1 MAKITFNGLDD
12 YIRAIEKLGTD
23 TETMIERSIYP
34 GAAVIAD
41 AVKAGINS
49 IAIREDGVRYGG
61 GHKAPGPTAQEKH
74 DLAESFGLAPMRND
88 AGYINTKAGFDGYGS
103 HKTKSFPKGVPN
115 ALVARS
121 CESGTSWMQKQPFMR
136 QAVNSARKRAEHA
149 IIKAFDEETKKHMG

>member
-1 MAKITFNGLDD
+1 MAKITFKGLDD
-12 YIRAIEKLGTD
+12 YIRAIERLGTD
-23 TETMIERSIYP
+23 SETMIERSIYP

-49 IAIREDGVRYGG
+49 LNTREDGVRYGG

-103 HKTKSFPKGVPN
+103 HKTRSFPRGVPN

-121 CESGTSWMQKQPFMR
+121 CESGTSWMSKQSFMR
-136 QAVNSARKRAEHA
+136 KAVTSSRKKAEA
-149 IIKAFDEETKKHMG
+149 EIIKAFDEETKKRMQ

>member
-1 MAKITFNGLDD
+1 MAKITFRGLDD
-12 YIRAIEKLGTD
+12 YIRALEKLGTD
-23 TETMIERSIYP
+23 TEQIIARSIYP

-49 IAIREDGVRYGG
+49 LNTREDKVRYSGAY
-61 GHKAPGPTAQEKH
+61 KAPGPTEQEKH

-103 HKTKSFPKGVPN
+103 HKTKSYPKGVPN

-121 CESGTSWMQKQPFMR
+121 CESGTSWMEKQPFMR
-136 QAVNSARKRAEHA
+136 KAVTSSRKKAETE
-149 IIKAFDEETKKHMG
+149 IIKAYDEEVKKIMQ

>member
-1 MAKITFNGLDD
+1 MAKITFRGLDD

-23 TETMIERSIYP
+23 TELMIERSIYP

-49 IAIREDGVRYGG
+49 LNTREDGVRYGG

-121 CESGTSWMQKQPFMR
+121 CESGTSWMNKQPFMR
-136 QAVNSARKRAEHA
+136 KAVTSSRKKAEA
-149 IIKAFDEETKKHMG
+149 EIAKAFDEEAKKRMQ

>member
-1 MAKITFNGLDD
+1 MAKITFKGLDD
-12 YIRAIEKLGTD
+12 YIRAIERLGTD
-23 TETMIERSIYP
+23 TEIMIERSIYP

-49 IAIREDGVRYGG
+49 LNTREDGVRYSG

-103 HKTKSFPKGVPN
+103 HKTKSFPRGVPN

-121 CESGTSWMQKQPFMR
+121 CESGTSWMNKQPFMR
-136 QAVNSARKRAEHA
+136 KAVTSSRKKAEA
-149 IIKAFDEETKKHMG
+149 EIIKAFDEETKKRMQ

>member
-1 MAKITFNGLDD
+1 MAKITFRGLDE
-12 YIRAIEKLGTD
+12 YIRAIEKLGAD
-23 TETMIERSIYP
+23 SETMIERSIYP

-49 IAIREDGVRYGG
+49 LNTREDGVRYGG

-88 AGYINTKAGFDGYGS
+88 AGYINTKAGFGGYGS
-103 HKTKSFPKGVPN
+103 HKTKSFPRGVPN

-121 CESGTSWMQKQPFMR
+121 CESGTSWMNKQPFMR
-136 QAVNSARKRAEHA
+136 KAVTSSRKKAETE
-149 IIKAFDEETKKHMG
+149 IIKAFDEETKKRMQ

>member
-1 MAKITFNGLDD
+1 MAKITFKGLDD
-12 YIRAIEKLGTD
+12 YIRAIERLGTD
-23 TETMIERSIYP
+23 SETMIERSIYP

-49 IAIREDGVRYGG
+49 LNAREDGVRYGE

-103 HKTKSFPKGVPN
+103 HKTKSFPRGVPN

-121 CESGTSWMQKQPFMR
+121 CESGTSWMNKQPFMR
-136 QAVNSARKRAEHA
+136 KAVTSSRKKAETE
-149 IIKAFDEETKKHMG
+149 IIKAFDEETKKRMQ